1 MTTKIQEL
9 ELISQEDTGI
19 EIEPSIEDLEPGEPL
34 IEAVDTDEPMVNND
48 PVRLYLH
55 EIGRVPLLTAKDEKA
70 TARRIELGKHA
81 ADIRCSLE
89 KQGRPNTTISVFMEI
104 ISELW
109 QLSEVI
115 HELQEHIGVP
125 KNAGI
130 SRTIANEQLGL
141 AIDGKID
148 DTLIQLIAEKSSV
161 PIEQIESQ
169 LTILSVDIALLPK
182 TMLAAVG
189 GTTPIEAIPYLVTD
203 RRFIEKL
210 KVNEICLGEYLARV
224 EIEGEEATKH
234 LIEANLRLVVS
245 IAKKC
250 TGHGLSLLDLIQE
263 GNIGLMRATERYN
276 SHKGFNFSTYATWW
290 IRQSIT
296 RSIADQARAIR
307 IPVHVGDTINR
318 LTRTTRQLTQEYGRE
333 PTPAEIGEKMG
344 LSLKKVQET
353 IKLTILPVSLETPMG
368 TENEN
373 YLSDYLADPN
383 AIQPPDSAATQLLKE
398 QIRKVLSTLSTRER
412 RVLPLRFG
420 LEDGRT
426 RTLEEIGY
434 EFSITRERVRQIEA
448 KALRRLRHPSRSQ
461 YLRDYLED

>member
-1 MTTKIQEL
+1 
-9 ELISQEDTGI
+9 
-19 EIEPSIEDLEPGEPL
+19 
-34 IEAVDTDEPMVNND
+34 
-48 PVRLYLH
+48 
-55 EIGRVPLLTAKDEKA
+55 
-70 TARRIELGKHA
+70 
-81 ADIRCSLE
+81 LE

-161 PIEQIESQ
+161 PTEQIESQ

-353 IKLTILPVSLETPMG
+353 IKLTKHRWG
-368 TENEN
+368 
-373 YLSDYLADPN
+373 
-383 AIQPPDSAATQLLKE
+383 Q
-398 QIRKVLSTLSTRER
+398 
-412 RVLPLRFG
+412 
-420 LEDGRT
+420 RT
-426 RTLEEIGY
+426 KI
-434 EFSITRERVRQIEA
+434 I
-448 KALRRLRHPSRSQ
+448 
-461 YLRDYLED
+461 

>member
-1 MTTKIQEL
+1 
-9 ELISQEDTGI
+9 
-19 EIEPSIEDLEPGEPL
+19 
-34 IEAVDTDEPMVNND
+34 
-48 PVRLYLH
+48 
-55 EIGRVPLLTAKDEKA
+55 
-70 TARRIELGKHA
+70 
-81 ADIRCSLE
+81 
-89 KQGRPNTTISVFMEI
+89 
-104 ISELW
+104 
-109 QLSEVI
+109 
-115 HELQEHIGVP
+115 
-125 KNAGI
+125 
-130 SRTIANEQLGL
+130 
-141 AIDGKID
+141 
-148 DTLIQLIAEKSSV
+148 LIAEKSSV

-434 EFSITRERVRQIEA
+434 EFSITRERVRQIEV